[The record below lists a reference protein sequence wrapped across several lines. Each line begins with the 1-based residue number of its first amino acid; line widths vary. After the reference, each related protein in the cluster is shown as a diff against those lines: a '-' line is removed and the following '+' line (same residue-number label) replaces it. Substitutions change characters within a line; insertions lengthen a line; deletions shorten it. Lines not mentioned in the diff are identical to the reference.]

1 MKLLEELGSC
11 IEGMEFASE
20 YPTLQ
25 DAWTACPRGDW
36 MLWLA
41 KRLGVDLRTLTLAK
55 ALCASTV
62 RHLMKDPRSL
72 AAIDAAVDFGR
83 GKIMEQKLKKAAYAA
98 VDAVYA
104 AYAAAVDAAAAAAY
118 AAAYAA
124 YAAAVDAAY
133 AAAVAAYAAAVDA
146 AYAAAVDAADA
157 AAYAAAVDAAAYAA
171 AVDAADAARIKN
183 RQQTADICRKIL
195 TVAVFERL
203 AAKGAKE

>member
-104 AYAAAVDAAAAAAY
+104 AYAAAVDAAAAAADAAAAAAD

-124 YAAAVDAAY
+124 YAAAVDAA
-133 AAAVAAYAAAVDA
+133 AAA
-146 AYAAAVDAADA
+146 AD
-157 AAYAAAVDAAAYAA
+157 AAAVDAAAYAA